1 MSSVD
6 LTQSNFL
13 ARLRDR
19 AGQLSKTTKRKEVE
33 KSRQQVIETRFDV
46 KAWKQ
51 EREDSEH
58 LQRDITDLFVGEGGR
73 QRDERGQIPDLP
85 DDYDDEE
92 PDGREPF
99 ENAPELIRDLWQTMY
114 KPSPRFRN
122 QKETFKDTRLNR
134 KILKQVIEHPNYD
147 KLHDLTMSDSSMA
160 TMATHAF
167 MDTLKSIV
175 VQNQQA
181 VRQSNRD
188 RMDKE
193 NDGNPDGP
201 QISIPG
207 GYPAPSPDGEYEG
220 DGDGDEGDGEGDGQ
234 QEGDNSQGND
244 SADDINLDDLMNDD
258 YDDELGDGEPDGQ
271 GEDHEGEGD
280 IDESELERAINQAM
294 DEALDE
300 ADEIENIRR
309 GIGLGKGEWAQ
320 MDPKQRLALLEKFKS
335 PQMKA
340 LADIVGRMKRFAMSM
355 QAQKIID
362 APDEAFD
369 VETGNDL
376 RRLLRGEYVYLGTE
390 ETKPYFY
397 FKYAESDLLQYKMR
411 GKEDAGKG
419 PIFVCIDKS
428 GSMSGQPFNWAM
440 AVAESLRRICQD
452 QDRDYYVTFFGNN
465 HDRHRFDFPKGAN
478 DVSKVLEFLSAVANG
493 GTQFDGV
500 LTEAVDRCV
509 EYGQRGHEKAD
520 IVFIT
525 DGQANLSEE
534 WIEDYNAKRE
544 EHSIRQFSVFI
555 GGAHDYYGSAPVE
568 FLRKFSDHVISANE
582 LTEAAAEKIFSH
594 V

>member
-1 MSSVD
+1 MSNID
-6 LTQSNFL
+6 LTKSNFL

-19 AGQLSKTTKRKEVE
+19 SGKLSRTPRKEVE
-33 KSRQQVIETRFDV
+33 RSRQQVIETRFDS
-46 KAWKQ
+46 KAWSE
-51 EREDSEH
+51 ERKESEH
-58 LQRDITDLFVGEGGR
+58 LQRDITDLFVGEGTR
-73 QRDERGQIPDLP
+73 RRDEHGQIPDLP
-85 DDYDDEE
+85 EDHDDEE
-92 PDGREPF
+92 FDGREPF

-114 KPSPRFRN
+114 KPSPRFRK
-122 QKETFKDTRLNR
+122 QQETYKDTRLNR
-134 KILKQVIEHPNYD
+134 KILKQVIEHPNYER
-147 KLHDLTMSDSSMA
+147 LHDLTMSDSSMA

-167 MDTLKSIV
+167 MDTLKQIV

-188 RMDKE
+188 RIDKE
-193 NDGNPDGP
+193 NEGGGP
-201 QISIPG
+201 GCIPIPG
-207 GYPAPSPDGEYEG
+207 GYPGPSADGEYGGEG
-220 DGDGDEGDGEGDGQ
+220 DEEGEGGGGDGQ
-234 QEGDNSQGND
+234 QGGDNSQGND
-244 SADDINLDDLMNDD
+244 SADDIDFDDLMGDD
-258 YDDELGDGEPDGQ
+258 FDDELDGESGGGQ
-271 GEDHEGEGD
+271 DHEGD
-280 IDESELERAINQAM
+280 DEINDQDLERAINSAM
-294 DEALDE
+294 EEALDE

-309 GIGLGKGEWAQ
+309 GIGLGRGEWAQ
-320 MDPKQRLALLEKFKS
+320 MNPSQRLALLEKFKS

-340 LADIVGRMKRFAMSM
+340 LAEIVGRMKRFAMSM

-376 RRLLRGEYVYLGTE
+376 RRLLRSEYVYLGTE

-419 PIFVCIDKS
+419 PIFVAIDKS

-440 AVAESLRRICQD
+440 AVAESLRRVCQE
-452 QDRDYYVTFFGNN
+452 QSRDYYVTFFGNN
-465 HDRHRFDFPKGAN
+465 NDRHRFDFPKGAN
-478 DVSKVLEFLSAVANG
+478 DVGKVIEFLSAVANG

-509 EYGQRGHEKAD
+509 EYGKRGHEKAD

-525 DGQANLSEE
+525 DGQAHLSPE
-534 WIEDYNAKRE
+534 WIQDYNAKRE
-544 EHSIRQFSVFI
+544 EHAIRQFSVFI
-555 GGAHDYYGSAPVE
+555 GGAYDYSGSAPVK
-568 FLRKFSDHVISANE
+568 FLETFSDHVISANE
-582 LTEAAAEKIFSH
+582 LTEKAAEKIFRH